1 MVSNIRVL
9 LTDDKDEYTQK
20 LATTLRNS
28 HMEVKL
34 CSKNGVEVLKMSEE
48 TYPDVIIMDAFL
60 QHIDAVGVVG
70 RINSSNPI
78 KRPLIIVLSGIDNQ
92 RLERE
97 ILRSGVDYYFIKP
110 ADVQMV
116 AQRILQLLSWRDVG
130 VSANYEPV
138 EDLTVTIT
146 EMLHQ
151 LGVPA
156 HLKGYNY
163 VREAIRL
170 SVEDPEMLNSVT
182 KILYPTVAKTFKS
195 TPARVERSIRSGI
208 ESAWNRGDVDVLN
221 SYFGYTIQNQR
232 GKPTNSEFIAMIS
245 DKIRLKRKSYQSYL
259 TSIAK

>member
-1 MVSNIRVL
+1 MVSNIKVL
-9 LTDDKDEYTQK
+9 LTDDKDEYTQR

-48 TYPDVIIMDAFL
+48 CYPDVIIMDAFL

-245 DKIRLKRKSYQSYL
+245 DKIRLKRKSYQSYMS
-259 TSIAK
+259 SIAK